1 MERLRG
7 DFGNYEASDIN
18 GTGFRE
24 DNTNDEA
31 INGPVVFS
39 CSRCRTILGDTFS
52 YVASFPERNL
62 FALQAVPDSISCSK
76 ARKMSTERGEE
87 GSVFYELACA
97 ECDAVVGRKYVTTVE
112 DMDALRNAYSLD
124 IDKVM
129 TYELGKCMKS
139 PSNSDG
145 PPPEFYTS
153 IAFHDDM
160 VMVKSNI
167 TAIAAKLQKLEQT
180 ISRLPA
186 TSPRSAP
193 SSSKRRSSQG
203 LNPEIYHIDSS
214 KRFGR

>member
-1 MERLRG
+1 MDRLRG
-7 DFGNYEASDIN
+7 DFGGYEGGDMHN
-18 GTGFRE
+18 MGLRE
-24 DNTNDEA
+24 DNTNEDA

-62 FALQAVPDSISCSK
+62 FALQAVPDSISCGK

-87 GSVFYELACA
+87 GSVFYELTCA
-97 ECDAVVGRKYVTTVE
+97 ECDTVVGRRYVTTVE
-112 DMDALRNAYSLD
+112 EMDAIRNTYSLD

-129 TYELGKCMKS
+129 TYELGKCMKT
-139 PSNSDG
+139 PSSSEG

-153 IAFHDDM
+153 IAFHEDM

-167 TAIAAKLQKLEQT
+167 TAIAAKLQKVEQA

-186 TSPRSAP
+186 TSPRSAA
-193 SSSKRRSSQG
+193 SSKKRYSQG
-203 LNPEIYHIDSS
+203 LNPDMLDSS